1 MSSYDYIDL
10 AIMNISDKDY
20 LSYLTKKHKIHEEI
34 RDCVIDR
41 FLRII
46 YQQNNEIILLKKKL
60 EDTIK
65 KSLLIIKKNILKKK
79 LSPVNQIN
87 LSFIKNTKK
96 ISFLVKNMLS
106 IENNK
111 DNNNNTAKKNDTK
124 SFIHFNRLNKK
135 NQKKI
140 PSFDNKVNHINSNN
154 LLNYIN
160 KAQSYRNNNKNY
172 FEKNLT
178 CLSDNKFLIDKKN
191 SLEPISLYSYSKKIF
206 PNNNLDN
213 KSEDKGKAL
222 NEYAKK
228 IINHN
233 SFFYENN
240 NQNSIKSL
248 TIQSSKKKNKI
259 RIISIKLKNFKLT
272 NLSINNNIFD
282 KCPTERSNENKEQ
295 LNYLFSLQNNYFNK
309 LNKKNISKN
318 CNYICKNS
326 FSRNKMN
333 KKLKLNKYV
342 LKLKELNK
350 NLVSTYHQKTEDNI
364 IINDMNGINISNYI
378 PKTDRLLYGKNA
390 KNKIVYNFGEK
401 GKENLINNDISNED
415 NTFQTI
421 YNPTFVSF
429 LNRKKNL

>member
-1 MSSYDYIDL
+1 M
-10 AIMNISDKDY
+10 
-20 LSYLTKKHKIHEEI
+20 
-34 RDCVIDR
+34 
-41 FLRII
+41 F
-46 YQQNNEIILLKKKL
+46 
-60 EDTIK
+60 
-65 KSLLIIKKNILKKK
+65 
-79 LSPVNQIN
+79 
-87 LSFIKNTKK
+87 
-96 ISFLVKNMLS
+96 S
-106 IENNK
+106 IETNK
-111 DNNNNTAKKNDTK
+111 DNINNTAKKNDTK

-160 KAQSYRNNNKNY
+160 KAQTYRNNNKNY

-191 SLEPISLYSYSKKIF
+191 SLEPISIYSYSKRNY

-240 NQNSIKSL
+240 QNSIKSL
-248 TIQSSKKKNKI
+248 TIQNSKNKNKI
-259 RIISIKLKNFKLT
+259 RIISNKLKNFKLT

-282 KCPTERSNENKEQ
+282 KCPTERTNKNKEQ
-295 LNYLFSLQNNYFNK
+295 LNYFFSLQNNNLNI
-309 LNKKNISKN
+309 LNKKNISKKGN
-318 CNYICKNS
+318 FICKNS
-326 FSRNKMN
+326 LSRNKMN
-333 KKLKLNKYV
+333 KKIKLNKFT

-350 NLVSTYHQKTEDNI
+350 NLVSTYHQKTENNI
-364 IINDMNGINISNYI
+364 NINDMNGINVSNYI
-378 PKTDRLLYGKNA
+378 PKTDRLLYDKNA
-390 KNKIVYNFGEK
+390 KRKIVYNFNEQE
-401 GKENLINNDISNED
+401 KENIINNNISIED
-415 NTFQTI
+415 NTLQTI